1 MYREERYIA
10 KLSFLSLPQMLQ
22 IRRIPSSPGTASSV
36 PVSAADR
43 LLQVT
48 EAAAVAVVDVADGV
62 VTDGAGILLP
72 AHHLGLPQSG
82 RYQLLAS
89 VQTAVADADALAGGG
104 DVDGGIAA
112 AVAAGPKKS
121 AVAAGGAVVVVGDA
135 AHQLSYED

>member
-48 EAAAVAVVDVADGV
+48 EAAVAVVDVADGV

-72 AHHLGLPQSG
+72 AHHLGLPQLG

>member
-1 MYREERYIA
+1 
-10 KLSFLSLPQMLQ
+10 MLQ
-22 IRRIPSSPGTASSV
+22 IRHIPSSPGTASSV

-48 EAAAVAVVDVADGV
+48 EAAVAVVDVADGV

-104 DVDGGIAA
+104 DADGDIAA

-121 AVAAGGAVVVVGDA
+121 AVAAGGAAVVVVGDA